1 MLNQTLQELKYED
14 FLKLKDTPARFEYPA
29 CLSLRS
35 SSPAPIYEEAYI

>member
-1 MLNQTLQELKYED
+1 MLNQPLQELKYQH
-14 FLKLKDTPARFEYPA
+14 FLKLKDTPARFEYLP